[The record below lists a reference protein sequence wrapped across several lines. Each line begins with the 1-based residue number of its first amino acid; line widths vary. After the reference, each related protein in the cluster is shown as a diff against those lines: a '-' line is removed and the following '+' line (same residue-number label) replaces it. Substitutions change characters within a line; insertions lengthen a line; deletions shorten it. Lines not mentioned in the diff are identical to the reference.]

1 MCRFRGCLVAWAISG
16 DVDEELDGFWRFVN
30 AMMLNREVDFEMWNI
45 GMLEKGN
52 VTGARNEGR
61 VME

>member
-1 MCRFRGCLVAWAISG
+1 MWMKST
-16 DVDEELDGFWRFVN
+16 
-30 AMMLNREVDFEMWNI
+30 LNGEADLEIWNV

-52 VTGARNEGR
+52 VTGGGNEGR